1 MKLLQQFT
9 LILLIAN
16 FSISCSEETKTTK
29 EIIRPVRYTVV
40 GMQNDSKTKSFRG
53 VATAG
58 NEIELSF
65 RNTGIVSK
73 LNVKAGQRVKKGD
86 LIAKLDNIQAQLAFQ
101 KAQSSLNSTKSSMK
115 TAKSTLERSKI
126 LYEKG
131 SYSLSDYEKA
141 KNSFQSALDTYES
154 SLKTL
159 EMEKDKI
166 EYGYIYAPKN
176 GIIASKNVNVN
187 ETVGSGQVIAVLN
200 AGKELNIVVGLPGS
214 LINKVSIGTQPKI
227 TFSAI
232 ANQDF
237 TGNVIEIS
245 PIINSEQSTFPVKVD
260 ITDPSSKIKPG
271 MIASVEF
278 IFEQNVET
286 ISNHVVVPVKSVGED
301 GNGNYV
307 FVVESDDD
315 QTGIVK
321 KQTIQIGSLT
331 NQGFEILSGLDEGQK
346 IATAGLQTLLD
357 GQKVRLQ

>member
-1 MKLLQQFT
+1 MKLLQKIT

-16 FSISCSEETKTTK
+16 FSISCSEEQTPSK

-40 GMQNDSKTKSFRG
+40 GTQNDSKTKTFRG

-86 LIAKLDNIQAQLAFQ
+86 LIAKLDNIQAQLSYQ

-131 SYSLSDYEKA
+131 SYSLSEYENA

-154 SLKTL
+154 SMKTL

-166 EYGYIYAPKN
+166 EYGFIYAPKN

-200 AGKELNIVVGLPGS
+200 AGKELNIIVGLPGS

-227 TFSAI
+227 AFSAI
-232 ANQDF
+232 ANQHF

-260 ITDPSSKIKPG
+260 ITNPSSEIKPG
-271 MIASVEF
+271 MIASVNF
-278 IFEQNVET
+278 TFEQNIKST
-286 ISNHVVVPVKSVGED
+286 SNYVIVPVKSVGED

-307 FVVESDDD
+307 FIVESEDDK
-315 QTGIVK
+315 TGVVK
-321 KQTIQIGSLT
+321 KQTVKIGNLT
-331 NQGFEILSGLDEGQK
+331 NQGFEIITGIKEGQK

>member
-1 MKLLQQFT
+1 MKLLQKIT
-9 LILLIAN
+9 LILLIAT
-16 FSISCSEETKTTK
+16 FSISCSKEQTSTK
-29 EIIRPVRYTVV
+29 EVIRPVRYTVI
-40 GMQNDSKTKSFRG
+40 GKQSDSKVKSFRG

-65 RNTGIVSK
+65 RSTGIISK

-86 LIAKLDNIQAQLAFQ
+86 LIAKLDNIQAQLSYQ
-101 KAQSSLNSTKSSMK
+101 KAQSALNSARSSMK
-115 TAKSTLERSKI
+115 TAKSTLERSRI

-131 SYSLSDYEKA
+131 SYSLSDYENA

-154 SLKTL
+154 SVKTL

-166 EYGYIYAPKN
+166 EYGFIYAPKN

-214 LINKVSIGTQPKI
+214 LINKVSIGSEPLI

-232 ANQDF
+232 SGQSF
-237 TGNVIEIS
+237 TGNVIEVA

-260 ITDPSSKIKPG
+260 IKKPSAEIKPG
-271 MIASVEF
+271 MIASVKF
-278 IFEQNVET
+278 TFDQNMET
-286 ISNHVVVPVKSVGED
+286 ASDHLIVPVKSVGED

-307 FVVESDDD
+307 FVVESDD
-315 QTGIVK
+315 TKIGTVK

-331 NQGFEILSGLDEGQK
+331 NLGFEVLEGLEEGQK
-346 IATAGLQTLLD
+346 VATAGLQTLLD